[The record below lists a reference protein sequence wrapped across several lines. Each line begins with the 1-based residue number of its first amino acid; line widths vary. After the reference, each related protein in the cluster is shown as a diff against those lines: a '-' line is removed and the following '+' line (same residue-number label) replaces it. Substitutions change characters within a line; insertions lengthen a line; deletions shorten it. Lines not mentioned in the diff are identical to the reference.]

1 MIALTDSFN
10 QVSMHDP
17 TPDIID
23 IYKDVPEINEMD
35 NRGEPICRPL
45 FSHSSLPDRM
55 EMELLPTEKFDFKSN

>member
-35 NRGEPICRPL
+35 NL
-45 FSHSSLPDRM
+45 
-55 EMELLPTEKFDFKSN
+55 